1 MRIWILL
8 FAVLLGPPL
17 NSAAATQQSSGD
29 LPSGF
34 EQILPRGRI
43 AAIRNPVFVSAEE
56 AEIAD
61 ETWVF
66 GVVIDG
72 QARAYSLNLLNHHEV
87 VNDQVRDHSFAA
99 VW

>member
-1 MRIWILL
+1 MWVGILL
-8 FAVLLGPPL
+8 LAFLLGPPL
-17 NSAAATQQSSGD
+17 TGAAATQQPSGD
-29 LPSGF
+29 LPTGF
-34 EQILPRGRI
+34 EQILPKGRI
-43 AAIRNPVFVSAEE
+43 AAIRNPVFVSAEA